1 MLKKIILEMSLKPFK
16 ITTDEYID
24 GVVKRAFTDWRPLL
38 DKGEEVGIMFYI
50 GDGSE
55 ILEYNGDM
63 STPVEWCQYM
73 GTAIPTANEAAK
85 VVDPRSETMM
95 TRGFLYI
102 PEPPTFTLGTVKRI
116 IASIKRI
123 GKEMTGK
130 RVVVGEM
137 FDPGNE
143 FVRSNFKLNTHPE
156 ASRSEYSEQGDM
168 LCCYSRLNGDNIKYA
183 AYPCGIPDGTP
194 FGSFFGKQ
202 CAAFFSDMDF
212 DFLWL
217 SNGFGF
223 GIDTWSSTGAVF
235 DGESFHGENLAPA
248 KEKNIE
254 FWRLFREAAPGV
266 EIQTRGTN
274 MSTGI
279 DYASD
284 AVPLKEIYE
293 IMPGL
298 IPPPNSPWASIDGDF
313 GLELVGFMSRV
324 AKIPDNRYQFRYYV
338 HDPWFMNS
346 PWYDRY
352 EGQPHDIYLPLSCAR
367 MDEKGQVMSP
377 TDIHIFA
384 IDNCLGEMPEACI
397 TEPIP
402 HLLKAIK
409 DMPDAP
415 SPLVWVYPF
424 DEYLTA
430 DSDEAIKEMYSGDW
444 FVRGAINNGLPLS
457 TVISTDNLVKALS
470 SDMTAFEAS
479 VLFSPVPDAKS
490 EYERAII
497 DYVKLGG
504 KAIFYGTTDRAS
516 DEFLKL
522 VGVSH
527 RESLEGEMALN
538 LTHIDD
544 IAEGNAE
551 KMKHRSLVSAGGA
564 TEVLS
569 GDGTEALGYAS
580 DRLLGTLNGNVAW
593 VRGVVS
599 SEYKKGQQLLVPDD
613 PCQLF
618 QTENMARYAL
628 CKLGT
633 EVSFGKDEAGQ
644 RSPVIMCSRSD
655 NAFIFSTYSPDT
667 TVDVRFRFPLGA
679 PILMGYETKLEGG
692 RSTYRFPRAEHREC
706 RVFVEQSEGRISCR
720 ECAPVDHIMRRRI
733 ELKGLK
739 NATVR
744 FFAEDKYKD
753 GIDVRLNSEYPHI
766 ISEKL
771 TAEYVPYAKGGYY
784 ELKGVTGSLLFSMHF
799 LPARN
804 FQIIEL

>member
-1 MLKKIILEMSLKPFK
+1 MLKKVILEMSLKPFR

-24 GVVKRAFTDWRPLL
+24 SVVRRAFTDWRALL
-38 DKGEEVGIMFYI
+38 DKGEEIGIMFYI

-73 GTAIPTANEAAK
+73 GTAIPTENESAK
-85 VVDPRSETMM
+85 TVDPNNETMM

-102 PEPPTFTLGTVKRI
+102 PEPPVFTLGTVKRI

-123 GKEMTGK
+123 GKELTGK

-143 FVRSNFKLNTHPE
+143 FVRSNFKLRTHPE
-156 ASRSEYSEQGDM
+156 ACRSEYSDQGDM
-168 LCCYSRLNGDNIKYA
+168 LCCYSRLKGDNIKYA
-183 AYPCGIPDGTP
+183 AFPDGIPDGTS

-202 CAAFFSDMDF
+202 CAAFFADMDF

-223 GIDTWSSTGAVF
+223 GIETWSSTGAVF

-324 AKIPDNRYQFRYYV
+324 AKIPGERYQFRYYV

-367 MDEKGQVMSP
+367 MDESGKVMP
-377 TDIHIFA
+377 VTDFHIFA
-384 IDNCLGEMPEACI
+384 IDNSLGEMPEACV
-397 TEPIP
+397 TEPMP
-402 HLLKAIK
+402 HLLRAIK
-409 DMPDAP
+409 DAPDAP
-415 SPLVWVYPF
+415 APLVWVYPF
-424 DEYLTA
+424 DEYLSCT
-430 DSDEAIKEMYSGDW
+430 DDDAIKEIYSGDW
-444 FVRGAINNGLPLS
+444 FVRGAINNGLPVS
-457 TVISTDNLVKALS
+457 TIISTDNLVKVLS
-470 SDMTAFEAS
+470 SDKSTFEAS
-479 VLFSPVPDAKS
+479 VLFSPVPEAKG
-490 EYERAII
+490 EYERVVL
-497 DYVKLGG
+497 DYVRGGG
-504 KAIFYGTTDRAS
+504 KAIFYGTTARAS
-516 DEFLKL
+516 EEFLEL
-522 VGVSH
+522 VGVKHEQEREGEMDITVSH
-527 RESLEGEMALN
+527 TDEVKKGYSEKIKHRALVCAGGARESLS
-538 LTHIDD
+538 DK
-544 IAEGNAE
+544 NA
-551 KMKHRSLVSAGGA
+551 K
-564 TEVLS
+564 
-569 GDGTEALGYAS
+569 ALGYAS
-580 DRLLGTLNGNVAW
+580 DRLLGTYKDNVAW

-599 SEYKKGQQLLVPDD
+599 SEYRRGQQLLVPDSPD
-613 PCQLF
+613 EF
-618 QTENMARYAL
+618 FASEIMARYAL
-628 CKLGT
+628 ARLGF
-633 EVSFGKDEAGQ
+633 EVSFKKENAGQ

-655 NAFIFSTYSPDT
+655 NAYIFSTYSPDT
-667 TVDVRFRFPLGA
+667 TVDVRMKFPLGA
-679 PILMGYETKLEGG
+679 PILMGYETKLDKG
-692 RSTYRFPRAEHREC
+692 RSTDRFPRAEHREC
-706 RVFVEQSEGRISCR
+706 RVFVEQKEGILSCR

-733 ELKGLK
+733 ELHGLK

-753 GIDVRLNSEYPHI
+753 GIDIRLNSEYPHI